1 MLPVDGFSFDLSA
14 AEWRRGATD
23 EKALAEALA
32 VRLERALPGIVEV
45 ERHRS
50 LFSKETPLRRL
61 TVQFD
66 DEQFQLT
73 HDKRQGIR
81 TAKAKM
87 GRGIVLKTV
96 SLGFGQW
103 LSELSEALQ
112 LYAQQHEEL
121 REVLQQFLFS

>member
-1 MLPVDGFSFDLSA
+1 LSVDGFSFDLSA

-23 EKALAEALA
+23 EKALAKALA
-32 VRLERALPGIVEV
+32 VRLEQALPSKAIV

-50 LFSKETPLRRL
+50 FFSKETPVRRIM
-61 TVQFD
+61 VNFD

-73 HDKRQGIR
+73 HDKREGIR

-96 SLGFGQW
+96 PLEFAQW
-103 LSELSEALQ
+103 LAELSAALET
-112 LYAQQHEEL
+112 YAQQHEET
-121 REVLQQFLFS
+121 REALQRFLFS